1 MEKRRYL
8 VIFAHP
14 RSDSFSAALR
24 HAAVETLA
32 AAGHQVDL
40 LDLYETG
47 FDPAL
52 SAEERA
58 AYFET
63 GRNRASIEEHA
74 ARLERAQGIV
84 LIYPSWWFG
93 FPAILKGYFDRVW
106 IPGLAFD
113 LGRVSLRGKLRNI
126 TRFAV
131 VTSYGSPRWYIRWI
145 IRDPT
150 RRIIRRGLARL
161 CHPRCKTLFLTLY
174 SMDGTSDS
182 RRRRFI
188 ADVRR
193 RLAEF

>member
-32 AAGHQVDL
+32 EAGHQVDL
-40 LDLYETG
+40 LDLYESG

-58 AYFET
+58 TYFEA
-63 GRNRASIEEHA
+63 GRNRAGIEEHA

-106 IPGLAFD
+106 VPGLAFD
-113 LGRVSLRGKLRNI
+113 LGGAALRGKLHNI

-150 RRIIRRGLARL
+150 RRIIRRGLAGL
-161 CHPRCKTLFLTLY
+161 CHPRCKKLFLALY
-174 SMDGTSDS
+174 GMDRSSDS
-182 RRRRFI
+182 RRRAFI
-188 ADVRR
+188 GEVRR